1 MRKIMNLL
9 ALAALLLVGATTTAT
24 VLSAAT
30 AAQPKPIKLSSP
42 DKKTVATIY
51 VGDKIRYS
59 LSQDGVEVLSP
70 SEISMTLSDGSVWG
84 VGSQL
89 LSIDESSEDK
99 IIETPRYRS
108 THIVDKYNN
117 LVMHFAGWSLEFRAF
132 DDAVAYRFIS
142 QKRGKYEVVDEQA
155 DFNFPNNAVATVPY
169 VAIEGT
175 IEEQLFNSFENVY
188 TVSTLSDLD
197 KNRLMFL
204 PLSVE
209 AEGEKR
215 VTITESDLRDY
226 PGMYLTANLGKNSLT
241 GLFAPVRDQIEEHAG
256 YNNLQVLVK
265 SRHNYIA
272 RVDGARSFPWR
283 VAIISNDDV
292 ELANSEVVYKLA
304 TESIIGDTSWVKP
317 GKVAWDWWN
326 NWNLEGVDFKAGV
339 NNETYKYYID
349 FASENGIEYVILD
362 EGWSVNKVYD
372 LMQVVPEID
381 LEELIAYAKERN
393 VGIILWAGY
402 YAFDR
407 DMEAVCKH
415 YSEMGVKGFKIDF
428 MNGDCQ
434 DLVNFNERSAAM
446 TAKYKLM
453 LDIHGTYKPTG
464 LERTYPNIINYEG
477 VHGLEQ
483 MKWQPQEID
492 QVTYDVTM
500 PFIRMVAGPVD
511 YTQGAMRNAVKTYNS
526 LADNIENQ
534 YYPSFTT
541 PMSQGTRAR
550 QFAQYVVFFSPINM
564 LCDTPTNYEK
574 NPESTEFIASM
585 PTVWD
590 ESRVVDGKMGE
601 YIITA
606 RRKGDT
612 WYIGGLN
619 NWDPREV
626 SIDVEA
632 ITGKSGK
639 ATLYKDG
646 INADNNGTDYS
657 KSDVEIGTTP
667 FKVDMAGGGGFVL
680 IL

>member
-1 MRKIMNLL
+1 MKAFI
-9 ALAALLLVGATTTAT
+9 VGAAISALSFLGVTTAT
-24 VLSAAT
+24 ARNITLT
-30 AAQPKPIKLSSP
+30 SP
-42 DKKTVATIY
+42 DSKTEAVINT
-51 VGDKIRYS
+51 DKRLSYS
-59 LSQDGVEVLSP
+59 LRQDGVEVLAP
-70 SEISMTLSDGSVWG
+70 SDISMTLTDGTVWG
-84 VGSQL
+84 VAQKPKSVKR
-89 LSIDESSEDK
+89 ISENK
-99 IIETPRYRS
+99 TIETPRHKA
-108 THIVDKYNN
+108 THMEDRYNG
-117 LVMHFAGWSLEFRAF
+117 VVIAYDGWKVEFRAF

-142 QKRGKYEVVDEQA
+142 EKKGAYEVKSEQA
-155 DFNFPNNAVATVPY
+155 DFNFVNDAIATVPY
-169 VAIEGT
+169 VYSEGDL
-175 IEEQLFNSFENVY
+175 EHQFFQAFENTY
-188 TVSTLSDLD
+188 TTLPLSELNR
-197 KNRLMFL
+197 NRLMFL

-209 AEGEKR
+209 APQGKR
-215 VTITESDLRDY
+215 ITLTESDLRDY
-226 PGMYLTANLGKNSLT
+226 PGMYLVSNMGKESLT
-241 GLFAPVRDQIEEHAG
+241 GLFAPVRDEIEEHAG

-272 RVDGARSFPWR
+272 RVEGARSFPWR
-283 VAIISNDDV
+283 VAIISRNDM
-292 ELANSEVVYKLA
+292 ELANSDVVYKLA
-304 TESIIGDTSWVKP
+304 TENVIGDTSWVKP

-349 FASENGIEYVILD
+349 FASNNGIEYVILD

-381 LEELIAYAKERN
+381 LEELIEYGRERN

-407 DMEAVCKH
+407 DMENVCRV

-434 DLVNFNERSAAM
+434 DLVNFNERSAQM
-446 TAKYKLM
+446 CAKYKLM

-464 LERTYPNIINYEG
+464 LDRTYPNIINYEG

-483 MKWQPQEID
+483 MKWQPSTVD

-500 PFIRMVAGPVD
+500 PFIRMVAGAVD

-526 LADNIENQ
+526 LEDRIETQ

-541 PMSQGTRAR
+541 PMSQGTRAH
-550 QFAQYVVFFSPINM
+550 QFAQYVIFFSPLNM

-574 NPESTEFIASM
+574 NPVSTEFIASM
-585 PTVWD
+585 PTTWD
-590 ESRVVDGKMGE
+590 ESRTIQGKMGE
-601 YIITA
+601 YIVTA

-619 NWDPREV
+619 NWDVREV
-626 SIDVEA
+626 TIDVEA
-632 ITGKSGK
+632 ITGKTGT
-639 ATLYKDG
+639 ATLYRDG
-646 INADNNGTDYS
+646 INADNNGHDFKKEQVNIES
-657 KSDVEIGTTP
+657 NP
-667 FKVDMAGGGGFVL
+667 FNVKMAGGGGFVL

>member
-1 MRKIMNLL
+1 MKKIFGSL
-9 ALAALLLVGATTTAT
+9 ALVALLFIGTSSVS
-24 VLSAAT
+24 VAA
-30 AAQPKPIKLSSP
+30 AAQVARRDITLSSP
-42 DKKTVATIY
+42 DGKTQATIS
-51 VGDKIRYS
+51 VGGQIHYS
-59 LSQDGVEVLSP
+59 LAQDGVEVLAP
-70 SEISMTLSDGSVWG
+70 SQVAMTLSDGEVWG
-84 VGSQL
+84 AGSKL
-89 LSIDESSEDK
+89 KSVRRYRGDER
-99 IIETPRYRS
+99 IETPRYKA
-108 THIVDKYNN
+108 THIEDQHNGVVLN
-117 LVMHFAGWSLEFRAF
+117 FADWKLEFRAF

-142 QKRGKYEVVDEQA
+142 NKAGRYEVVSERVDY
-155 DFNFPNNAVATVPY
+155 NFPNDAVATVPY
-169 VAIEGT
+169 VAIEGS
-175 IEEQLFNSFENVY
+175 IEEQFFNSFENTY
-188 TVSTLSDLD
+188 TVSKISQLD

-209 AEGEKR
+209 AQGARR

-226 PGMYLTANLGKNSLT
+226 PGMYLTANMGKHRLS
-241 GLFAPVRDQIEEHAG
+241 GLFAPVRDEVEEHAG

-265 SRHNYIA
+265 SRHDYIA

-283 VAIISNDDV
+283 VAIISRSDA
-292 ELANSEVVYKLA
+292 ELANSDVVYKLA
-304 TESIIGDTSWVKP
+304 AESVIGDAEWVKP

-339 NNETYKYYID
+339 NNDTYKYYID
-349 FASENGIEYVILD
+349 FAGRNGIEYVILD
-362 EGWSVNKVYD
+362 EGWSVNKQYD

-381 LEELIAYAKERN
+381 LEELIEYAAQRN
-393 VGIILWAGY
+393 VGVILWAGY

-434 DLVNFNERSAAM
+434 DLVRFNERSAAV

-453 LDIHGTYKPTG
+453 LNIHGTYKPTG

-483 MKWQPQEID
+483 MKWQPQQCD

-500 PFIRMVAGPVD
+500 PFVRMVAGPVD

-526 LADNIENQ
+526 LADTIENQ
-534 YYPSFTT
+534 YYLSFTT
-541 PMSQGTRAR
+541 PMSQGTRTR

-564 LCDTPTNYEK
+564 LCDTPTAYER
-574 NPESTEFIASM
+574 NPESTAFIASM

-590 ESRVVDGKMGE
+590 ESRVVEGEMGE

-606 RRKGDT
+606 RRKGDR

-619 NWDPREV
+619 SWERRSV
-626 SIDVEA
+626 TLDVEQ
-632 ITGKSGK
+632 ITGKRGV
-639 ATLYKDG
+639 ATLYRDG
-646 INADNNGTDYS
+646 VNADNNGEDF
-657 KSDVEIGTTP
+657 KIEQVEIGDSRFT
-667 FKVDMAGGGGFVL
+667 VEMAGGGGFVL